1 MSCYHVI
8 AFLNRC
14 CEYYQKYDGRYLER
28 RSWYQYRYT
37 HNITF
42 RGRPPEV
49 GTATT
54 CQPFL
59 TCLQR
64 I

>member
-1 MSCYHVI
+1 MSVMSCYHVI

-14 CEYYQKYDGRYLER
+14 CEYYLKYDERYLER
-28 RSWYQYRYT
+28 RSWYQYRRT

-54 CQPFL
+54 C
-59 TCLQR
+59 
-64 I
+64 